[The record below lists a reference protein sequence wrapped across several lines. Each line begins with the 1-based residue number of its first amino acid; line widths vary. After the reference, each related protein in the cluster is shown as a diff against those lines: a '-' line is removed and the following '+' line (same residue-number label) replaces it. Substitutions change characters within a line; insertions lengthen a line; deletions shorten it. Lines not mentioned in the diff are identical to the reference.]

1 MIAANHTT
9 HNRETHIMLGRI
21 FGSIAVLA
29 IYGIVAGIFNPIA
42 TLVTGEAAGHQFE
55 NSNMAY
61 LQTMYTL
68 SLFSGAG
75 LILTLL
81 AAAALLAIWLKPLR
95 ELIKGAATLGL
106 IGAAMLM
113 PHDKA
118 HAFADTTDKTEAYTI
133 LPNQSAFW
141 VPDTGANKDTQAQFE
156 SESYYNERKVASK
169 RFVIP
174 HTKLGGSGGFLGWD
188 FYVPAGRLYIVDRT
202 PYSREWVAQANRGT
216 SSKDESFPCQ
226 SKEGLNIRAGVSI
239 GTSVSED
246 NAAKFL
252 YNFGVMPP
260 KGNPSDPQVIFTS
273 VYYGRS
279 LSDVMDDVGRK
290 KVQTLVCNEIGKR
303 TFDEA
308 NADMVKEMDAIDKNT
323 KDYFASVGITLNFIG
338 WADTFTFDPEI
349 QAAVNR
355 KYEADKLAQAIPILQ
370 QVANI
375 KVQEGMGKGMEN
387 HGLPIVISPDTL
399 KVIMG
404 LVQPMIQPVAPTAGH

>member
-1 MIAANHTT
+1 
-9 HNRETHIMLGRI
+9 MLGRI

-29 IYGIVAGIFNPIA
+29 IYGIVDEIFNPIA
-42 TLVTGEAAGHQFE
+42 TLVTGEAAGHQFD

-61 LQTMYTL
+61 LQSIYTME
-68 SLFSGAG
+68 LFSGTG

-106 IGAAMLM
+106 ISAALLM

-118 HAFADTTDKTEAYTI
+118 WAYADTVDKTEAYTI

-169 RFVIP
+169 RFVVP
-174 HTKLGGSGGFLGWD
+174 HAKLGGTGGFLGWD
-188 FYVPAGRLYIVDRT
+188 YYVPTGRLYIVDRT
-202 PYSREWVAQANRGT
+202 PYSREWVAGAARGT
-216 SSKDESFPCQ
+216 SNKDESFPCQ
-226 SKEGLNIRAGVSI
+226 SKDGLNIRTGVSI

-252 YNFGVMPP
+252 YNFGVTPP
-260 KGNPSDPQVIFTS
+260 KGNPTDPQVIFTS

-290 KVQTLVCNEIGKR
+290 KVQTLVCSEIGKR
-303 TFDEA
+303 VFDQA
-308 NADMVKEMDAIDKNT
+308 NADVVPMMKDIEKNT
-323 KDYFASVGITLNFIG
+323 RDYFASVGITLNFIG
-338 WADTFTFDPEI
+338 WADTFEFDKEI
-349 QAAVNR
+349 QVAVNQR
-355 KYEADKLAQAIPILQ
+355 YVAESLASAIPILQ
-370 QVANI
+370 QVAAI
-375 KVQEGMGKGMEN
+375 HVQEGMSKGMET

-404 LVQPMIQPVAPTAGH
+404 LMPATAAATVK